1 MMKTTKL
8 SFITILVLTIIVS
21 FYLGRVSK
29 KGIVRVTNYENKHIL
44 DSIKYS
50 NDSIILVYQ
59 DTINSL
65 LDEIDSIDKTTVIYK
80 YREHEEI
87 DNLPSYNV
95 RQLDSIAFSN
105 TSRYNMLRNR
115 RSTDISSE

>member
-1 MMKTTKL
+1 M
-8 SFITILVLTIIVS
+8 TILVLTVIVS

-50 NDSIILVYQ
+50 NDSIILAYQ

-65 LDEIDSIDKTTVIYK
+65 FDEIDSISTTTIIYK

-87 DNLPSYNV
+87 DKLPSYNA

-105 TSRYNMLRNR
+105 TSRHNMLWNR
-115 RSTDISSE
+115 RSADISSE